1 MSPVPRFGHTY
12 TLCMVL
18 VRKPQCSLLLTEIV
32 HLKREKGRKKGRK
45 RERETTRNAYTHA
58 HTQTQNTHTF
68 THTIHTYLKNTKSE
82 AIMYKQKTKKALKKC
97 PNKAI

>member
-45 RERETTRNAYTHA
+45 KKRKKKGSRRMKDGKGERKREEG
-58 HTQTQNTHTF
+58 
-68 THTIHTYLKNTKSE
+68 E
-82 AIMYKQKTKKALKKC
+82 
-97 PNKAI
+97 